1 MAHIRA
7 ERADNVP
14 MKSRI
19 GAVMIVAALA
29 LAGCGGHGDEPDA
42 TPSSK
47 PTQAGTSP
55 TQAPW
60 QALDGPLGRCGPQP
74 ADVAEAGFAP
84 TVLEDPDVG
93 RIPAVTA
100 GSGTT
105 LAVLLHQ
112 TDGNGLCG
120 WLAYAA
126 DLVAQPGV
134 QVLAIDMCG
143 YGEARCKGDRSG
155 PHQVDAVGVAVREAR
170 QRLGATRVV
179 VVGASMGGSV
189 ALMTAATNPDV
200 DAAVDL
206 SGPVDWKGLE
216 VVDGGR
222 ALEVPVLVA
231 MADSEGEDEVTGAQ
245 SIVDQAPDGSRFEP
259 AESGHGY
266 DLLLDADAQP
276 LPLAETVAS
285 WIRG

>member
-1 MAHIRA
+1 
-7 ERADNVP
+7 

-19 GAVMIVAALA
+19 GAVMTILAFA
-29 LAGCGGHGDEPDA
+29 LAGCGGSSDEPGA
-42 TPSSK
+42 APSSN
-47 PTQAGTSP
+47 PTRAGTTP
-55 TQAPW
+55 TEAPW

-74 ADVAEAGFAP
+74 ADVAGTGFEP
-84 TVLEDPDVG
+84 TVLKDPDVG
-93 RIPAVTA
+93 RVPAVTA
-100 GSGTT
+100 GSGSTV
-105 LAVLLHQ
+105 AVLLHQ

-134 QVLAIDMCG
+134 QVLAIDLCG
-143 YGEARCKGDRSG
+143 YGEAKCRGDRRG
-155 PHQVDAVGVAVREAR
+155 TRQVDAVDVAVREAR
-170 QRLGATRVV
+170 TRLGATRVV

-206 SGPVDWKGLE
+206 SGPVDWKGIE

-222 ALEVPVLVA
+222 ALTVPVLVA
-231 MADSEGEDEVTGAQ
+231 MADSEGEDQVSGARA
-245 SIVDQAPDGSRFEP
+245 IVDRAPDGSRFE
-259 AESGHGY
+259 AADSGHGY

-276 LPLAETVAS
+276 LPLAETVAA

>member
-1 MAHIRA
+1 
-7 ERADNVP
+7 

-19 GAVMIVAALA
+19 GAVLILLAALA
-29 LAGCGGHGDEPDA
+29 LAGCGGDDEPRGAA
-42 TPSSK
+42 TPR
-47 PTQAGTSP
+47 PTPTPSASTPSA

-74 ADVAEAGFAP
+74 TDVADTGFAP
-84 TVLEDPDVG
+84 EVIEDAEVG
-93 RIPAVTA
+93 KVSAVTA
-100 GSGTT
+100 GTGPTV
-105 LAVLLHQ
+105 AVLLHQ

-120 WLAYAA
+120 WLPYAA
-126 DLVAQPGV
+126 DLVAQGV
-134 QVLAIDMCG
+134 QVLAIDLCG
-143 YGEARCKGDRSG
+143 YGESKCRGDRKG

-170 QRLGATRVV
+170 TRLGATRVV

-189 ALMTAATNPDV
+189 ALMTAATDPDV

-206 SGPVDWKGLE
+206 SGPVDWDGIE

-222 ALEVPVLVA
+222 ALKVPVLVA
-231 MADSEGEDEVTGAQ
+231 MADGEGEDQVTGAQ
-245 SIVDQAPDGSRFEP
+245 AIVGQAPEGSRFEA

-276 LPLAETVAS
+276 LPLAETVAT